1 MIINI
6 NYSLLLYSLFVII
19 ILISIFFL
27 LSYAFTE
34 KKKIKTL
41 KKKSLYECGFESLGT
56 SSTIIHLQY
65 INIALLFI
73 IFDLEILFVL
83 PWIISANHLGN
94 LGLFTIY
101 IVLGFFI
108 FGFFYEYFINA
119 MSWNKKKLG
128 LK

>member
-1 MIINI
+1 MNI
-6 NYSLLLYSLFVII
+6 NYSLLLYSVFII
-19 ILISIFFL
+19 ILLISVFFL
-27 LSYAFTE
+27 MSYAFTE

-41 KKKSLYECGFESLGT
+41 KKKSLYECGFEALGT

-73 IFDLEILFVL
+73 IFDLEILFIL
-83 PWIISANHLGN
+83 PWVISANHLGN

-108 FGFFYEYFINA
+108 FGFFYEYFISA
-119 MSWNKKKLG
+119 MDWNKKKLV